1 MANELLQTLHS
12 LPATGTDGFE
22 GLTVRL
28 LERLSGLRFHLARS
42 GNQQGRDA
50 RSELPKG
57 GSIAVECKRYG
68 IGNDLNSREVLAE
81 LQQAISSIPS
91 LDLWIL
97 AATRSIPDQILSEL
111 LTFAADKGVDIL
123 ALDSQADG
131 TGTLDLLCAAFPE
144 VLAQLCPSSSAILES
159 ILAEIRSNGG
169 FDQRLNHLRS
179 KLLSPACG
187 WPTWQEQSH
196 RIWQDLM
203 CDPLTSRA
211 RLGQPLSILSP
222 EAYSVP
228 RQFIASELD
237 RWWSGSRMTIFAVT
251 GEEGD
256 GKSWAVAQW
265 LTAHTA
271 PAVQRDFPPLIFIPS
286 KEAGSA
292 RSLIDLVEQNLNQ
305 HFDGM
310 QWRRRLN
317 RWLESPMSRGEGPVA
332 VVVLD
337 GLGERHSPAYWRDLL
352 EGAFDSKYVGLIA
365 VVCTTRARY
374 WKEHFSTLSHIQT
387 TLVKVAP
394 FSDEELSEA
403 LSARKKSLSNY
414 PADLRPLLRKPRY
427 LDLVTRHSHKMVESG
442 DFTVARLVFEDWRD
456 RRSRRDQHL
465 SEEAFNDLLKQLA
478 VEYRN
483 GNLPVRGA
491 DLTAMLSP
499 EVEPAAVVRELS
511 TGGVLVSDGGRW
523 KVDESRLSF
532 ALGLLLCDYLEK
544 IDEGDVNA
552 DDEIASWLEPHTGS
566 DIESAILEYAFL
578 CSVSRGLPGKTV
590 RNLLLAWI
598 SAQNPRSPRGA
609 PLEEGITAYFPQAFD
624 AFISVAETIWSEDGD
639 NPWAQEVFLKGFVQ
653 WSIRSVEIAQR
664 MLPILERW
672 LSMFSVAGP
681 HLLDGPIKSA
691 NHQQDIEEKL
701 KSLLGDIA
709 IGTSCSLAGYQLLPI
724 KDRLWLRLGR
734 VALSIISQFRD
745 RRPYVQALVQGVLA
759 NAVSESGGR
768 ADEIKWLIRSSQT
781 RLESDLDIHIKVL
794 MSAPS
799 PACQKAAA
807 YLLRYLGSESA
818 WTIRQ
823 SMNLDELFPTPDW
836 VISVRDN
843 PVESAFTPSSRREI
857 EDYSRRSEM
866 KAWAFIRSA
875 QIFMNEPELSLA
887 GDIKEKLLP
896 CLTTIDPAVIWK
908 GPWRGAEDLRFD
920 EIERVFLRVDP
931 FVIADLINAMC
942 RTVGDRSPQAL
953 LSFGYQLGEYDLL
966 LDDAS
971 REALRLLLLSRAAE
985 FNLSDQT
992 ESQIEYQFFEPVLWL
1007 WEGREQLDH
1016 ILSRSEDAFDNRDFT
1031 HSYRGTISEPIP
1043 TPASEKEWF
1052 RALYYLGTIGS
1063 AVLSSE
1069 QLNEACSSLSN
1080 VVRGASF
1087 RYVWL
1092 CSIESELSIEFDR
1105 QWQWAADQHDFEQY
1119 YGSLL
1124 LIRKMARSG
1133 PGDWIGRVDP
1143 SQRSTALNAASA
1155 SDEDWSLYL
1164 KWLDTSLEAMRTF
1177 TTSTDAPRRRV
1188 ECGNSERTLSGD
1200 VRLDPEPSQ
1209 SLRFVAQEAVWG
1221 GRFSEWPP
1229 KWPADPETERLQR
1242 TSRYAEMQDENRK
1255 AIAAGHFWLQRCFPK
1270 IGLDR
1275 AIALQPSVVNTWI
1288 EQLEHDRA
1296 LAALAGSF
1304 YVSLIEIL
1312 AERDDWHAAVLRIYR
1327 ALKSAGGSIH
1337 FIDGE
1342 TQLGLL
1348 DIAVFGARETDAIR
1362 QFWIEQYDSCNRDAD
1377 LLQLGMLIRKNGAHG
1392 SLDWLKRHIDG
1403 ELASEIPYERAKA
1416 IALQGFV
1423 EHDERV
1429 LGLGNNPGE
1438 DVAWI
1443 DEVRL
1448 TARRRM
1454 RAEAFAK
1461 HWFSRFCTAEALVDA
1476 WAAYRLFL
1484 LSADRRCLLWC
1495 YDDMRELHVGIRK
1508 EAFFATN
1515 IQRLHK
1521 ALRENEKKLA
1531 EEFLNCKV
1539 DESLAPW
1546 MRISA

>member
-12 LPATGTDGFE
+12 LPATGPDGFE

-111 LTFAADKGVDIL
+111 LAFAADKGVDIL
-123 ALDSQADG
+123 ALDSPADG
-131 TGTLDLLCAAFPE
+131 TGSLDLLCAAFPE
-144 VLAQLCPSSSAILES
+144 VLAELCPSSTVILES

-187 WPTWQEQSH
+187 WPIWQEQSH
-196 RIWQDLM
+196 RTWQDLM

-211 RLGQPLSILSP
+211 RLGQPLSVLSP

-228 RQFIASELD
+228 RQLIASELD
-237 RWWSGSRMTIFAVT
+237 RWWSGSRTTIFVAT

-271 PAVQRDFPPLIFIPS
+271 AAVQRDFPPLIFIPS
-286 KEAGSA
+286 KEAGSD

-337 GLGERHSPAYWRDLL
+337 GLGERHSPGYWRDLL
-352 EGAFDSKYVGLIA
+352 ESAFDSKYAGLIA
-365 VVCTTRARY
+365 VVCTARDRY

-387 TLVKVAP
+387 TLAKVAP
-394 FSDEELSEA
+394 FNDAELNEA
-403 LSARKKSLSNY
+403 LSARNKSLSDY

-456 RRSRRDQHL
+456 RRSRRDQQL

-483 GNLPVRGA
+483 GNLPVRGG

-523 KVDESRLSF
+523 KVDESRLAF
-532 ALGLLLCDYLEK
+532 ALGLLLCDYLGK
-544 IDEGDVNA
+544 INEAATNA

-578 CSVSRGLPGKTV
+578 CSVSRGLPEKTV
-590 RNLLLAWI
+590 RNLLLTWI

-664 MLPILERW
+664 LKPILERW

-681 HLLDGPIKSA
+681 HLLDGSTKSG
-691 NHQQDIEEKL
+691 NQQEAFEEKL
-701 KSLLGDIA
+701 KGLFGDIA
-709 IGTSCSLAGYQLLPI
+709 IGTSCSLAGYQLVPI

-734 VALSIISQFRD
+734 VGLSIISQFSD
-745 RRPYVQALVQGVLA
+745 RRPYLRALVQGLLA
-759 NAVSESGGR
+759 DTVSESGGR
-768 ADEIKWLIRSSQT
+768 ADEIKWLIRSSQIP
-781 RLESDLDIHIKVL
+781 LESDLDIHIKAL
-794 MSAPS
+794 MDDKSL
-799 PACQKAAA
+799 ACQKSAA
-807 YLLRYLGSESA
+807 YLLRYIGSESA
-818 WTIRQ
+818 WKIRQ

-836 VISVRDN
+836 VVSIREN

-857 EDYSRRSEM
+857 EDYSRRSEI

-875 QIFMNEPELSLA
+875 QSFMNDPDLLLA
-887 GDIKEKLLP
+887 DDIKEKLLP
-896 CLTTIDPAVIWK
+896 CLTTIDPAAIWK
-908 GPWRGAEDLRFD
+908 GPWRSAEDLHFD

-931 FVIADLINAMC
+931 FIIADLIRAMC
-942 RTVGDRSPQAL
+942 RTARDRSPESL
-953 LSFGYQLGEYDLL
+953 RSFGYQLDEYDLL

-971 REALRLLLLSRAAE
+971 REALWLLLLSRAAGC
-985 FNLSDQT
+985 NPSSHT
-992 ESQIEYQFFEPVLWL
+992 ENQIEYQFFEPALWL

-1043 TPASEKEWF
+1043 TPASEREWF

-1063 AVLSSE
+1063 AALSSE
-1069 QLNEACSSLSN
+1069 QLNDACFSPSSL
-1080 VVRGASF
+1080 VRGAAF
-1087 RYVWL
+1087 RYVCL
-1092 CSIESELSIEFDR
+1092 CSIESQLPGEFDR

-1124 LIRKMARSG
+1124 LITKMAASG
-1133 PGDWIGRVDP
+1133 PGEWIGRVDP
-1143 SQRSTALNAASA
+1143 SQRSAALNAASA
-1155 SDEDWSLYL
+1155 SDEDWRHYL
-1164 KWLDTSLEAMRTF
+1164 KWLDTSLLAMRNF
-1177 TTSTDAPRRRV
+1177 TTSRDAPKRRV

-1200 VRLDPEPSQ
+1200 VRLDPEPSE
-1209 SLRFVAQEAVWG
+1209 SIRFVAPESVWG

-1229 KWPADPETERLQR
+1229 KWPADPETEREQR
-1242 TSRYAEMQDENRK
+1242 TTRYAQMQDENQK
-1255 AIAAGHFWLQRCFPK
+1255 AITVGHFWLQRCFPK
-1270 IGLDR
+1270 IGLDK
-1275 AIALQPSVVNTWI
+1275 AAALQPSLVNIWI
-1288 EQLEHDRA
+1288 ERLEHDRA

-1312 AERDDWHAAVLRIYR
+1312 AEREDWHVAVLRIYR

-1348 DIAVFGARETDAIR
+1348 EIAIFGARETDAIR
-1362 QFWIEQYDSCNRDAD
+1362 PLWIEQYDSCNRDED
-1377 LLQLGMLIRKNGAHG
+1377 LLQLGMLIRKNGARG

-1403 ELASEIPYERAKA
+1403 ELASAIPYERAKA
-1416 IALQGFV
+1416 ITLQGFL
-1423 EHDERV
+1423 EHDERF
-1429 LGLGNNPGE
+1429 LGLGNDSE
-1438 DVAWI
+1438 DDVAWI

-1448 TARRRM
+1448 TARRRI
-1454 RAEAFAK
+1454 RAEAFAQ
-1461 HWFSRFCTAEALVDA
+1461 HWFRRFCTAGDLVDA

-1495 YDDMRELHVGIRK
+1495 YDDMRDLHVGIRK
-1508 EAFFATN
+1508 EAYFATN

-1531 EEFLNCKV
+1531 DGFLNCKV

-1546 MRISA
+1546 MHIIV